1 MAGGY
6 FTKGRFDVKRILCL
20 IVSAALALS
29 LSACS
34 TTPNSTINNSTPE
47 SSAGASS
54 KSKSDELKEQYN
66 FYEKTVKEIIKRMEV
81 TQEQADEIFII
92 LVDCGLN
99 QEPTYIIGRNGDYTV
114 DFGKIGEGVTNLYV
128 TVENGV
134 ISEVKNGLTVVYP
147 KQPAESESN
156 SEFTSSENSQPEI
169 PEPRETAIGQ
179 SDKIIDW
186 FISPKATTVR
196 NDVTGNWRYSG
207 FSEGGIDISE
217 YALNYYNE
225 YFENNNEIHAVIN
238 FANKTTS
245 RISYSS
251 GMLLVTVL
259 EYVDGEEHDAKLMF
273 SGDVLQDFIV
283 YTDNGDIEQIDN
295 AETPTTESTATSEVE
310 SSAPSVP
317 ESTQTESTA
326 AVTAPPQSSSTIT
339 PSTPQIKPSVV
350 YIAASGNGTKYHKS
364 PNCSKMNGNV
374 IEMTREEAEAAGY
387 TPCKKNSCYG

>member
-6 FTKGRFDVKRILCL
+6 FTKGRFDVKRILCM

-34 TTPNSTINNSTPE
+34 TSSNSTVNNSTPE
-47 SSAGASS
+47 SASGTSS
-54 KSKSDELKEQYN
+54 KSKSDELKEKYS
-66 FYEKTVKEIIKRMEV
+66 FYKKTVKEIIKKMEV
-81 TQEQADEIFII
+81 TQKQADEIFVI

-147 KQPAESESN
+147 KQAAESESN
-156 SEFTSSENSQPEI
+156 DELSSSDTSQAEI
-169 PEPRETAIGQ
+169 PEQRETAIGK
-179 SDKIIDW
+179 SDKAIDW

-207 FSEGGIDISE
+207 FSESGVDISE
-217 YALNYYNE
+217 YALDYYNK

-238 FANKTTS
+238 FANRTTS
-245 RISYSS
+245 RISFSS
-251 GMLLVTVL
+251 GMLYVTVL

-283 YTDNGDIEQIDN
+283 YTDNGDIEQIDKEE
-295 AETPTTESTATSEVE
+295 APTSESTTTSKVE

-317 ESTQTESTA
+317 ESTQPESSS
-326 AVTAPPQSSSTIT
+326 TAPPQSSSTT
-339 PSTPQIKPSVV
+339 TSSTLQPKPSVV
-350 YIAASGNGTKYHKS
+350 YIAASGNGTKFHKS